1 MNFVFARNIIRRRIA
16 LKVCRK
22 FDRRDILPHGSYL
35 VNLANP
41 DAEKRGKAYESFLD
55 ELKRCEQL
63 GIQLH
68 NFQYPYPTIANV
80 DRCSP
85 GSATDKDSGIKLI
98 AECINRAH
106 SETESVKIVLE
117 NSAGGANS
125 IGTRFEDLRGIIDH
139 VKGFVLS

>member
-22 FDRRDILPHGSYL
+22 FDGRDILPHGSYL

-68 NFQYPYPTIANV
+68 NFQ
-80 DRCSP
+80 
-85 GSATDKDSGIKLI
+85 
-98 AECINRAH
+98 
-106 SETESVKIVLE
+106 
-117 NSAGGANS
+117 
-125 IGTRFEDLRGIIDH
+125 
-139 VKGFVLS
+139 